1 MKDHRFTGT
10 GVAIVT
16 PFLNQEID
24 FASLEKII
32 NHVIDGGVDII
43 VALGSTGE
51 TATLSEIEERKI
63 LDFCIQK
70 IDKRVPLMAGNF
82 GGNNTQAILQKI
94 KQFDFTGVDAVL
106 SASPAYIKPTQDGI
120 FRHYAAM
127 ADALPVPLML
137 YNVPGR
143 TRSNME
149 CDTTLKLASYST
161 NIIGIKEA
169 SADLVQITKIL
180 AQKPDH
186 FIVMSGDDE
195 TALATIAL
203 GADGVISVMANA
215 LPSQFCQMVK
225 SAAAF
230 DLITA
235 RHINFNTFP
244 VHHWLYAE
252 GNPVGIKAALDILGF
267 CSDEVRLPLV
277 SMQPQ
282 TKEYLRKALDYTL
295 KNS

>member
-1 MKDHRFTGT
+1 MQDKRFTGT
-10 GVAIVT
+10 GVAVVT
-16 PFLNQEID
+16 PFLQNEID
-24 FASLEKII
+24 FGSLEKII
-32 NHVIDGGVDII
+32 NHVIEGGVNFI

-51 TATLSEIEERKI
+51 TATLSESEERKI

-70 IDKRVPLMAGNF
+70 INRRVPLMAGNF

-94 KQFDFTGVDAVL
+94 KNFNFTGIDAIL
-106 SASPAYIKPTQDGI
+106 SASPAYIKPTQEGI

-149 CDTTLKLASYST
+149 CDTTLKLAAYST
-161 NIIGIKEA
+161 RIIGIKEA
-169 SADLVQITKIL
+169 SADMVQITKIL
-180 AQKPDH
+180 ANKPEH

-195 TALATIAL
+195 TALATIAI

-215 LPSQFCQMVK
+215 LPTQFSSMVR
-225 SAAAF
+225 SASAF
-230 DLITA
+230 DLKMA
-235 RHINFNTFP
+235 RELNFKTFP
-244 VHHWLYAE
+244 VHHWLYTE
-252 GNPVGIKAALDILGF
+252 GNPVGIKAALEIIGL

-277 SMQPQ
+277 PMSTQNKIQ
-282 TKEYLRKALDYTL
+282 LKITLENAL
-295 KNS
+295 KNQ